1 MNKSY
6 PEQYPSSQCDCGEG
20 TEDGRHYLLEC
31 KIHSKEREL
40 MMNTIDLGFHK
51 LKTPTHLRTITLHQ
65 LLGPNLEF
73 TQDTRKVISNAI
85 SNILLS
91 ISTTNV

>member
-6 PEQYPSSQCDCGEG
+6 HEQYPPSQYYCGEG

-85 SNILLS
+85 STFLLS